1 MTWEAPVAGSSVT
14 YSLDDG
20 TPESGE
26 SVNPGYDV
34 RMGNKYETDDEG
46 VLRSV
51 LILGLATPGAENNDE
66 MLTVEVYDNNRQ
78 LIGSSDPFRLPEDA
92 WVNVP
97 LDNVHYSGTYYVMV
111 RWENL
116 EGVTNRLATDMNGE
130 HAQESLSWAYANDA
144 WTDMYTAF
152 RTQCVF
158 MIRPNALM
166 PDESATATP
175 ESYALHRLAVG
186 TESEPESWTLLT
198 TTTDLSYTDTEWPTL
213 PEGKY
218 RYAVTAVYAGE
229 NNISEAAFTKSMT
242 VEESG
247 VAEVVSDSRLN
258 VYFDQASDILY
269 VDSDA
274 EVISA
279 VVVDMSGRTFVAE
292 SGNLS
297 RIDLS
302 MLSASYY
309 IAHVKTET
317 GEHSVKIIKQ

>member
-1 MTWEAPVAGSSVT
+1 MTWEAPVAGSTVT

-78 LIGSSDPFRLPEDA
+78 LIGSSDPFRLPE
-92 WVNVP
+92 
-97 LDNVHYSGTYYVMV
+97 
-111 RWENL
+111 
-116 EGVTNRLATDMNGE
+116 
-130 HAQESLSWAYANDA
+130 
-144 WTDMYTAF
+144 
-152 RTQCVF
+152 
-158 MIRPNALM
+158 
-166 PDESATATP
+166 
-175 ESYALHRLAVG
+175 
-186 TESEPESWTLLT
+186 SWTLLT

-229 NNISEAAFTKSMT
+229 NNTSEAAFTKSLT

-247 VAEVVSDSRLN
+247 VAGVVSDSRLN

-302 MLSASYY
+302 MLSAGYY
-309 IAHVKTET
+309 IAHVKTAA